1 MKPDIFLE
9 TNLQAEL
16 EKLEDST
23 YPGVFISFEGI
34 EGCGK
39 STQATLLAEKLSGED
54 GHDVLLTV
62 EPGGTQIA
70 EEIRDLLLRAPQ
82 RNTHTT
88 STGGAATG
96 STEEG
101 GSSTAGWAE
110 YSTASVWT
118 RPQMKPETEALLY
131 AAARSE
137 HLREVILPALKKG
150 QIVITDRFVD
160 STLAYQGGGRELG
173 FEFIMS
179 LHGLS
184 AKDLYPD
191 MTFFLDSD
199 LETSLER
206 ARKGGGDR
214 IEEEKLSF
222 HRRVL
227 DSYRGLSGM
236 FRERFVSLDGNESID
251 DIAAEIYAVTLGLL
265 LERGYRS

>member
-1 MKPDIFLE
+1 MNADIFLE
-9 TNLQAEL
+9 TSLQAEL
-16 EKLEDST
+16 EKLEEST
-23 YPGVFISFEGI
+23 YPGVFISLEGI

-39 STQATLLAEKLSGED
+39 STQAALLAEKLRDED
-54 GHDVLLTV
+54 GYEVLLTL

-88 STGGAATG
+88 SSGGVTIEPTAK
-96 STEEG
+96 G

-110 YSTASVWT
+110 FSTASVWT

-137 HLREVILPALKKG
+137 HVREVILPALQAGK
-150 QIVITDRFVD
+150 IVITDRFVD

-173 FEFIMS
+173 FEFVLS
-179 LHGLS
+179 LHSLS

-191 MTFFLDSD
+191 ITFFLDSD
-199 LETSLER
+199 LETSINR

-227 DSYRGLSGM
+227 DAYRGLSGM
-236 FRERFVSLDGNESID
+236 FRERFVSLDGDEPIE
-251 DIAAEIYAVTLGLL
+251 DISQEIYAVTLGLL
-265 LERGYRS
+265 LERGYKS